1 MAGPF
6 WFPGEAGGR
15 QQRGRISHS
24 ALSRA
29 ILPDLEDAAAD
40 NAGPGHSGHAYARD
54 RRNSRFGSSRKQHPP
69 RAGSGSRQTPVAAET
84 VAVLGLAKAN
94 SERPRPAMPPA
105 SEDGALDVLADEF
118 RAGQCAAGW
127 GNAR

>member
-1 MAGPF
+1 LVPREAWGKQ
-6 WFPGEAGGR
+6 GETATR
-15 QQRGRISHS
+15 QNFSLR
-24 ALSRA
+24 ALPCHP
-29 ILPDLEDAAAD
+29 PDLEDAAAD

-69 RAGSGSRQTPVAAET
+69 RAGSGSRQMPVAAET
-84 VAVLGLAKAN
+84 VAWLGLAKAN